1 MIETDAFVMG
11 EDFLKTHAYGEPGRY
26 ALIAITD
33 TGTGMNEDIRSK
45 IFEPFFTT
53 KEVGKGTGLG
63 LSMVYGIVKQ
73 HNGYINVYSEPGK
86 GTTFKI
92 YLPLIVAAQPGEK
105 KSPPESMPR
114 GRETVLLAEDSKEVR
129 TLMRTILGDFG
140 YRVIEAVDGEDAL
153 QKFRE
158 HPDID
163 LLVSDIIM
171 PRKNGN
177 ELYQELIKI
186 RPGMKALFT
195 SGYTANIVNTR
206 GILDSGLELVLKP
219 LSPAKLL
226 QKVREVLDK
235 K

>member
-1 MIETDAFVMG
+1 
-11 EDFLKTHAYGEPGRY
+11 
-26 ALIAITD
+26 
-33 TGTGMNEDIRSK
+33 
-45 IFEPFFTT
+45 
-53 KEVGKGTGLG
+53 
-63 LSMVYGIVKQ
+63 
-73 HNGYINVYSEPGK
+73 
-86 GTTFKI
+86 
-92 YLPLIVAAQPGEK
+92 
-105 KSPPESMPR
+105 MPR
-114 GRETVLLAEDSKEVR
+114 GRETVLLAEDNKEVR
-129 TLMRTILGDFG
+129 TLMRTILENFG

-153 QKFRE
+153 QKFQE

-177 ELYQELIKI
+177 ELYQELKKI

-195 SGYTANIVNTR
+195 SGYTANIVNTK
-206 GILDSGLELVLKP
+206 GILDMGLELVLKP